1 MATAPIGPGAA
12 PANTDARSVARQ
24 ELVERAFEE
33 IATSILVLD
42 ASQLLDHDDNLKDIR
57 LGTAMFTQIADRVIA
72 HRKAI
77 DASYAQ
83 PEGEA

>member
-1 MATAPIGPGAA
+1 
-12 PANTDARSVARQ
+12 VARQ